1 MTPPQIVG
9 KMEVLLSHGITTEA
23 QVVYLM
29 AAVRKLLEQSQPDE
43 NELVTLD
50 YLKFHCDWTLH
61 SKLDGRMAQRI
72 LRLFD
77 AANLELKAGGE
88 LHNLPADLNTQI
100 QFISKMTYFERELT
114 RFLEIKG
121 LPSLNAIRSD
131 GFAHFLHL
139 YAKVIEDCPLVMNAK
154 NTTASVASVT
164 IQVDFAKTSAED
176 GGDMLYKV
184 NWIVSDKNG
193 KSGNIFVI
201 NSFELYP
208 KEDSPTACG

>member
-29 AAVRKLLEQSQPDE
+29 AAVRKLLEQRLPDE
-43 NELVTLD
+43 NEVVTFD
-50 YLKFHCDWTLH
+50 YLKFHCDWSLH

-77 AANLELKAGGE
+77 AANLELKGGGE
-88 LHNLPADLNTQI
+88 LHNLPTDLNTQI
-100 QFISKMTYFERELT
+100 QFISKMTYFERELA
-114 RFLEIKG
+114 RFLEINA
-121 LPSLNAIRSD
+121 LPSLNATRSD

-139 YAKVIEDCPLVMNAK
+139 YAKVIEDCPLVINAK
-154 NTTASVASVT
+154 NKTASVASVM
-164 IQVDFAKTSAED
+164 IQVDFTKASAEF

-193 KSGNIFVI
+193 KTGNIFVI
-201 NSFELYP
+201 NSFD
-208 KEDSPTACG
+208 DSPTGCG

>member
-29 AAVRKLLEQSQPDE
+29 AAVRKLLEQREPDE
-43 NELVTLD
+43 DEVVTFD

-61 SKLDGRMAQRI
+61 SELDGRMAQKI

-88 LHNLPADLNTQI
+88 LRNLPAHLNRQI
-100 QFISKMTYFERELT
+100 EFISKMTYFERELT
-114 RFLEIKG
+114 RFLEING
-121 LPSLNAIRSD
+121 LPSLNESRSD

-164 IQVDFAKTSAED
+164 IRVDFAKQSATD

-193 KSGNIFVI
+193 ESGNIFVI
-201 NSFELYP
+201 NSFELIP
-208 KEDSPTACG
+208 KEDSPTG

>member
-1 MTPPQIVG
+1 
-9 KMEVLLSHGITTEA
+9 
-23 QVVYLM
+23 
-29 AAVRKLLEQSQPDE
+29 VRKLLEQRQPGE
-43 NELVTLD
+43 NELVTFD

-88 LHNLPADLNTQI
+88 LQNLPADLNTQI

-114 RFLEIKG
+114 RFLEING
-121 LPSLNAIRSD
+121 LPSLNATRSD
-131 GFAHFLHL
+131 AFAHFLHL

-164 IQVDFAKTSAED
+164 IQVDFAKASAAD

-193 KSGNIFVI
+193 QSGNIFVI
-201 NSFELYP
+201 NSFELNP
-208 KEDSPTACG
+208 KEDLRTGCG